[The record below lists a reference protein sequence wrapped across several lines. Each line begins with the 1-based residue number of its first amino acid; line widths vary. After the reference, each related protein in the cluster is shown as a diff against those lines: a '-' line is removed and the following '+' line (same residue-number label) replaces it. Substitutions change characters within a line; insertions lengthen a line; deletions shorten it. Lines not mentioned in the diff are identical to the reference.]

1 MVTTAGRVREPGLE
15 ISESLLRRPPELG
28 GLAHAHA
35 EELDFIRRYGAYR
48 DRLRFRVSDPS
59 CRCDTYAVSA
69 GMAMA
74 VVDVGCTA
82 EFESRLCGQDI
93 IEFHY
98 RLSGSL
104 LLAGSWG
111 EICMREP
118 SYLLWYQPP
127 GCDDAA
133 ERMGLRDERRQTWVS
148 LYCDRA
154 WLRRIGGAD
163 AAALLDR
170 LAAGQPTLDSP
181 SFQVSSQIG
190 ALLPV
195 LKDIVRIERRD
206 SLDWLLAVAKAHELL
221 YASLR
226 NARTPVADQA
236 SAARLSARD
245 RRLLALARDVLAAE
259 FVAPPCLAALAR
271 RVGMS
276 ASRLSSGFGA
286 EFGETMSEFV
296 RRRRF
301 ELARE
306 LLASSDLQVR
316 EVARRVGYQH
326 HSTFTAAFTRHF
338 GVAPKRLRRGR
349 CAVN

>member
-1 MVTTAGRVREPGLE
+1 ME

-28 GLAHAHA
+28 GLTHAHD

-48 DRLRFRVSDPS
+48 DRLRFQVSETS
-59 CRCDTYAVSA
+59 NRCDTYAVSA

-74 VVDVGCTA
+74 VVDVGCT
-82 EFESRLCGQDI
+82 EDFESRLSGQDI

-104 LLAGSWG
+104 RLAGSWG
-111 EICMREP
+111 EICVREP
-118 SYLLWYQPP
+118 SCLLWYQPL

-133 ERMGLRDERRQTWVS
+133 EQMGLRDERRQTWVS
-148 LYCDRA
+148 LYCDRG

-163 AAALLDR
+163 AAALLEG
-170 LAAGQPTLDSP
+170 LAAGESSLGSP
-181 SFQVSSQIG
+181 RFQVSSQIG

-195 LKDIVRIERRD
+195 LKEIVRIERRD
-206 SLDWLLAVAKAHELL
+206 PLDWLLAVAKAHELL
-221 YASLR
+221 HASLR
-226 NARTPVADQA
+226 NAGALRAEPTVAP
-236 SAARLSARD
+236 RLSARD
-245 RRLLALARDVLAAE
+245 RHLLALARDVLAQE
-259 FVAPPCLAALAR
+259 FVTPPGLAALAR

-276 ASRLSSGFGA
+276 ATRLSSGFGA

-301 ELARE
+301 EVARE

-338 GVAPKRLRRGR
+338 GVAPKRLRRG
-349 CAVN
+349 CGAVN

>member
-1 MVTTAGRVREPGLE
+1 VTTAGRAREHSLE
-15 ISESLLRRPPELG
+15 ISESLLRRPPELAG
-28 GLAHAHA
+28 PAHAHD

-48 DRLRFRVSDPS
+48 DRLRFQVSDPS
-59 CRCDTYAVSA
+59 NRCDTYAVSP

-74 VVDVGCTA
+74 VVDVGCTE
-82 EFESRLCGQDI
+82 EFESRLSGQDI

-127 GCDDAA
+127 GCNDAA
-133 ERMGLRDERRQTWVS
+133 ERMGLQDERRQTWVS
-148 LYCDRA
+148 LYCDQA

-163 AAALLDR
+163 AAALLDG
-170 LAAGQPTLDSP
+170 LAAGEPALDTP
-181 SFQVSSQIG
+181 RFQVSSQIG

-195 LKDIVRIERRD
+195 LRDIVRIERRD
-206 SLDWLLAVAKAHELL
+206 SLDWVLAVAKAHELL

-226 NARTPVADQA
+226 NAGALIADPA
-236 SAARLSARD
+236 SAPRLSVRDRHLLAHARD
-245 RRLLALARDVLAAE
+245 ILAEE
-259 FVAPPCLAALAR
+259 FIAPPGLAALAR

-276 ASRLSSGFGA
+276 AARLSSGFGA

-306 LLASSDLQVR
+306 LLTASDLQVR

-338 GVAPKRLRRGR
+338 GVVPKRLQRRRGT
-349 CAVN
+349 VN